1 MVRSKAK
8 RAAAAE
14 QQASQPEPSSR
25 QNEAQEPGQA
35 DNLRSDIRKDVRMN
49 MVMRGSI
56 DKEEIISRYV
66 EDYPEKAYWIRDIV
80 LG

>member
-8 RAAAAE
+8 RAAAAAE
-14 QQASQPEPSSR
+14 RQASQPEPSQ
-25 QNEAQEPGQA
+25 QNNAQEPGQA
-35 DNLRSDIRKDVRMN
+35 DNLKNDIRKDVRMN
-49 MVMRGSI
+49 MVMRGRI

-66 EDYPEKAYWIRDIV
+66 EDYPEKADWIRDIV

>member
-8 RAAAAE
+8 RAATTE
-14 QQASQPEPSSR
+14 QHASQPEPSSR
-25 QNEAQEPGQA
+25 QNNAQELGQT
-35 DNLRSDIRKDVRMN
+35 DNLRNDIRKDVRMN

-56 DKEEIISRYV
+56 DREEIISRYV
-66 EDYPEKAYWIRDIV
+66 EAYPGKADWIR

>member
-14 QQASQPEPSSR
+14 QQASQPEPSQQSET
-25 QNEAQEPGQA
+25 QKPGQT
-35 DNLRSDIRKDVRMN
+35 DNLRNDIRKDVRTN
-49 MVMRGSI
+49 MVMRGCI

-66 EDYPEKAYWIRDIV
+66 EDYPEKANWVRDIV

>member
-1 MVRSKAK
+1 MTRSKAK
-8 RAAAAE
+8 RAAPAE
-14 QQASQPEPSSR
+14 QHANQPETSQ

-35 DNLRSDIRKDVRMN
+35 DNLRNDIRKDVRMN

-56 DKEEIISRYV
+56 DKEEIISRYI
-66 EDYPEKAYWIRDIV
+66 EDHPEKADWIRDIV

>member
-14 QQASQPEPSSR
+14 QQAEPSQ
-25 QNEAQEPGQA
+25 QNDAQEPGLA
-35 DNLRSDIRKDVRMN
+35 DNLKSEIRKDMRMN
-49 MVMRGSI
+49 LVMRGSI

-66 EDYPEKAYWIRDIV
+66 EDYPEKADWIRDIV

>member
-14 QQASQPEPSSR
+14 QHALQPELSQQ
-25 QNEAQEPGQA
+25 QNETQEPGQT
-35 DNLRSDIRKDVRMN
+35 DNLKNDIRKKVRMN
-49 MVMRGSI
+49 MVMRDSI
-56 DKEEIISRYV
+56 DKEEIISSYV
-66 EDYPEKAYWIRDIV
+66 EDYPEKADWIRDIV